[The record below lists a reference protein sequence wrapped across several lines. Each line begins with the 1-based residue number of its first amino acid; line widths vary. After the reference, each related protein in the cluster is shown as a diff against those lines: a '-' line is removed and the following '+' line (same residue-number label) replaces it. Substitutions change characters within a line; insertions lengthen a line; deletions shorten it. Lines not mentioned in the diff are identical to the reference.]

1 MTASV
6 QLPSAPAYRTG
17 LADLEEAPLA
27 WLLAHARQGIP
38 GALVTIV
45 GIEGGAPRPVGTQ
58 MAVLADGRFEG
69 QISGGCVEPAIA
81 AEVMGVIASGKD
93 AILRFGRGAKAI
105 DIQFPCGGG
114 VDVLVHTAPEPAILQ
129 QALALITDRRPFAL
143 VQHPN
148 GGRTEIATGPDLAT
162 GWRDAAFLRRFAP
175 RTRALLIGRGQEL
188 EATARTAHAAG
199 LDLHVASPSP
209 ESLAML
215 APLGVPMTALTSPEQ
230 SWTLPID
237 TWTAT
242 VLLFHDHDWELRV
255 LQKALAADGFY
266 IGALGSP
273 KTHRQRREKLLAHGV
288 AEAELDRIRGPVG
301 LISPARDPGTLAIS
315 ILAEI
320 AQERALRPAL

>member
-1 MTASV
+1 MTTSV
-6 QLPSAPAYRTG
+6 ELTRAFSYTTG
-17 LADLEEAPLA
+17 PADLEEAPLA
-27 WLLAHARQGIP
+27 FLLDHTRRGFL

-81 AEVMGVIASGKD
+81 AEVMGVIAGGRD

-114 VDVLVHTAPEPAILQ
+114 VEVLIHVAPEPSVLE
-129 QALALITDRRPFAL
+129 QALGLIAERRSFAL
-143 VQHPN
+143 AQHPN
-148 GGRTEIATGPDLAT
+148 GRTGITLEAGAMT
-162 GWRDAAFLRRFAP
+162 GWHDGAFVRRFAP

-199 LDLHVASPSP
+199 LDLHVASPSS
-209 ESLAML
+209 ESLAIL
-215 APLGVPMTALTSPEQ
+215 ASLRIPTLALTSPEQ
-230 SWTLPID
+230 NWALPID
-237 TWTAT
+237 RWTAT

-288 AEAELDRIRGPVG
+288 TEADLNRIKGPVG

-320 AQERALRPAL
+320 AQERALLPEL

>member
-6 QLPSAPAYRTG
+6 ELPLASYNTG

-27 WLLAHARQGIP
+27 WLLDHARRGIK

-45 GIEGGAPRPVGTQ
+45 GIDGGAPRPVGTQ
-58 MAVLADGRFEG
+58 MAVLSDGRFEG

-81 AEVMGVIASGKD
+81 AEVMAVIAGGKD

-114 VDVLVHTAPEPAILQ
+114 VDVLVHTAPDPAILQ
-129 QALALITDRRPFAL
+129 QSLTRIAERRPFAL

-148 GGRTEIATGPDLAT
+148 GGRTEIASDPDAAT
-162 GWRDAAFLRRFAP
+162 GWRDGAFQRRFSP
-175 RTRALLIGRGQEL
+175 KTRALLIGRGQEL
-188 EATARTAHAAG
+188 EATARTALAAG
-199 LDLHVASPSP
+199 LDLHVASPAP
-209 ESLAML
+209 ESLAAL
-215 APLGVPMTALTSPEQ
+215 APLGIPMTALTSPEQ
-230 SWTLPID
+230 NWSLPID
-237 TWTAT
+237 PWTAT

-288 AEAELDRIRGPVG
+288 AEAELERIKGPVG